1 VSKVMTRNPTF
12 VMADT
17 LAIDALQKMVQGL
30 LNFELKFTSLDWSV
44 HKSSIFFLTILPS
57 YVFWQVNLGISLS
70 WKMVRLLP
78 CWI

>member
-1 VSKVMTRNPTF
+1 MSKVMTRNPTF